1 MTQGGLLGLDIMAVA
16 MCVLDEHTVVTQL
29 LLRVESIQRH
39 GTQQVFTVSVLRI
52 VRLYKAFRVSVLL
65 VVLECKVLLML
76 V

>member
-1 MTQGGLLGLDIMAVA
+1 M
-16 MCVLDEHTVVTQL
+16 VTQL

>member
-1 MTQGGLLGLDIMAVA
+1 MDIMAVA
-16 MCVLDEHTVVTQL
+16 MSVLDEHTVVTQL

-39 GTQQVFTVSVLRI
+39 GTQQVFTVSVLGI